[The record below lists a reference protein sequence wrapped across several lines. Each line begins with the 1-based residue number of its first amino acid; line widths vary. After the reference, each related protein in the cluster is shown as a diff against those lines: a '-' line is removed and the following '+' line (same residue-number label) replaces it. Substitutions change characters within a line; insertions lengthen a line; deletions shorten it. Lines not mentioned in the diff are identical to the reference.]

1 MYLNRLD
8 SEGGLS
14 PAAHFR
20 QPGWHNRTYSQ
31 QTNAMKLVF
40 VPVSEPEEGH
50 GHPDFDLSSHSKASL
65 TMELALYLKATGPSP
80 VRGLEPE
87 H

>member
-1 MYLNRLD
+1 MAPVAD
-8 SEGGLS
+8 QLS
-14 PAAHFR
+14 FPHGVPEPTGQR
-20 QPGWHNRTYSQ
+20 GCQ